1 MPSGLPK
8 PEILLQAAIAYLR
21 EELLPTLSGY
31 HAYQVRVTINV
42 LGILQRSFEKG
53 ATLDEAERQR
63 LVELLGADGSRE
75 SLNDMLVERISKDEV
90 SLDDPQL
97 RDHIL
102 RSLDEALQINN
113 PKWLKN

>member
-8 PEILLQAAIAYLR
+8 PDILLQAAIAYLR

-42 LGILQRSFEKG
+42 LSILQRGLEKG
-53 ATLDEAERQR
+53 ETLDEGERQR
-63 LVELLGADGSRE
+63 LVELLKIDGSRE
-75 SLNDMLVERISKDEV
+75 ALNDMLVERISKDEV
-90 SLDDPQL
+90 SLDDQKL
-97 RDHIL
+97 REHIL
-102 RSLDEALQINN
+102 RSLEEALQVNN

>member
-1 MPSGLPK
+1 MPSGTPK
-8 PEILLQAAIAYLR
+8 PEILLEAAIAYLR
-21 EELLPTLSGY
+21 NELLPTLSGY
-31 HAYQVRVTINV
+31 HSFQVRVLINV
-42 LGILQRSFEKG
+42 LGIVQRGLQRGE
-53 ATLDEAERQR
+53 ALDKAEQTR
-63 LVELLGADGSRE
+63 LMALLSSSGSRE
-75 SLNDMLVERISKDEV
+75 ALNDMLAERISKDEV

>member
-31 HAYQVRVTINV
+31 HAYQVRVTISV

-53 ATLDEAERQR
+53 AALDADERQR
-63 LVELLGADGSRE
+63 LVELLGAEGSRTA
-75 SLNDMLVERISKDEV
+75 LNDMLVERISKDEV

>member
-31 HAYQVRVTINV
+31 HAYQVRVTISV

-53 ATLDEAERQR
+53 AVLDEDERRR
-63 LVELLGADGSRE
+63 LAELLGTDGSRTE
-75 SLNDMLVERISKDEV
+75 LNDMLVERISKDQV
-90 SLDDPQL
+90 SLDDQKL
-97 RDHIL
+97 REHIL

>member
-42 LGILQRSFEKG
+42 LSILQRGLEKG
-53 ATLDEAERQR
+53 EALDEQERQR
-63 LVELLGADGSRE
+63 LVELLQTDADRE
-75 SLNDMLVERISKDEV
+75 TLNDMLVERISKDQV
-90 SLDDPQL
+90 SLDDPAL
-97 RDHIL
+97 RRHIL
-102 RSLDEALQINN
+102 RSLEEALQINN